1 MTHPNSKY
9 LSLSY
14 TIIIISTMFFG
25 IVLSIVY
32 SKSFKHSL
40 FKHSAKQS
48 NDQTLKSNTLYYENS
63 NIIKPYIA
71 KFKLYE
77 SPIGSVPVQ
86 LKLGKITFVKNPIIP
101 KFELL
106 LSALDGI
113 KFKNNN
119 KWKQNINHHDWYL
132 LD

>member
-32 SKSFKHSL
+32 SKSFQHSL

-101 KFELL
+101 KFELM

-113 KFKNNN
+113 KIQNNN
-119 KWKQNINHHDWYL
+119 KWKQNINYHYWYL

>member
-14 TIIIISTMFFG
+14 TIIIISTMLFG

-32 SKSFKHSL
+32 SSSFKHSL

-48 NDQTLKSNTLYYENS
+48 NDQTLKSSTFYYEDS

-71 KFKLYE
+71 NIKLYE

-86 LKLGKITFVKNPIIP
+86 LKLGKITFVKNTIIP

-113 KFKNNN
+113 HFQNDN
-119 KWKQNINHHDWYL
+119 KWKQNINHHYSYF

>member
-1 MTHPNSKY
+1 M
-9 LSLSY
+9 L
-14 TIIIISTMFFG
+14 FG

-32 SKSFKHSL
+32 SSSFKHSL

-48 NDQTLKSNTLYYENS
+48 NDQTLKSSTFYYEDS

-101 KFELL
+101 KFELM

-113 KFKNNN
+113 KIQNNN
-119 KWKQNINHHDWYL
+119 KWKQNINHHYWYL

>member
-14 TIIIISTMFFG
+14 TIIIISTIFFG
-25 IVLSIVY
+25 IVLSIVF

-48 NDQTLKSNTLYYENS
+48 SDLTLKSSTLYYEDS
-63 NIIKPYIA
+63 SIIKPYIA
-71 KFKLYE
+71 KFKFYE

-101 KFELL
+101 KFELM

-113 KFKNNN
+113 KIQNNN
-119 KWKQNINHHDWYL
+119 KWKQNINHHYWYL

>member
-1 MTHPNSKY
+1 
-9 LSLSY
+9 
-14 TIIIISTMFFG
+14 MFFG

-32 SKSFKHSL
+32 SKSFQHSL

>member
-32 SKSFKHSL
+32 SKSFQHSL